1 MDRSLRDRALGVGLV
16 AVVTAGLGLLA
27 LAFPEHSSMRQL
39 LAMIAA
45 TLGVF
50 FLPLGVLLVVSELIS
65 PERE

>member
-1 MDRSLRDRALGVGLV
+1 VDRSLRDRALGVGLL

-27 LAFPEHSSMRQL
+27 LAFPEHSAMRQL
-39 LAMIAA
+39 LLMIAA

-50 FLPLGVLLVVSELIS
+50 FLPLGVLLVVSEMVS